1 MTPGR
6 RIPTG
11 RTWRDLPPTPPTS
24 FVPAPVPPEVV
35 ETAPSR
41 RPRLWPFV
49 LGGMGIVLV
58 GFVVGLALPSDG
70 DGSGPV
76 DTSAL
81 PDLIV
86 PPSPTF
92 PEDGSSTPSSVP
104 ATDRL
109 FSVPSPPPG
118 YRETADL
125 SRANPDRVEQQVVLA
140 DGSDEIVIFGL
151 ASADVPELDDGETIE
166 VRGQPGVVTEGR
178 GGEIVLSWIEPGNI
192 LISISAPQSFGID
205 QTVLLAESLEVR

>member
-1 MTPGR
+1 M
-6 RIPTG
+6 
-11 RTWRDLPPTPPTS
+11 
-24 FVPAPVPPEVV
+24 PPEVAV
-35 ETAPSR
+35 TAPRS

-49 LGGMGIVLV
+49 LGGIGIVLV
-58 GFVVGLALPSDG
+58 GFVVGLILPSGLD
-70 DGSGPV
+70 DSQPV

-86 PPSPTF
+86 PPPPTF
-92 PEDGSSTPSSVP
+92 PEEAPGVAPSVP
-104 ATDRL
+104 NTDRI

-125 SRANPDRVEQQVVLA
+125 SRANPDRVEQQVVLE

-151 ASADVPELDDGETIE
+151 ASADAPDLGEGETVE
-166 VRGQPGVVTEGR
+166 VRGQQGVISEGT

-192 LISISAPQSFGID
+192 LIAISAPESFGID
-205 QTVLLAESLEVR
+205 QMVLLAESLEVR

>member
-1 MTPGR
+1 MPAEVSA
-6 RIPTG
+6 IAPT
-11 RTWRDLPPTPPTS
+11 
-24 FVPAPVPPEVV
+24 
-35 ETAPSR
+35 R

-49 LGGMGIVLV
+49 LGGIGIVLV

-92 PEDGSSTPSSVP
+92 PEDDFSTSPSVP
-104 ATDRL
+104 GVDRL
-109 FSVPSPPPG
+109 FSVPTPPPG

-125 SRANPDRVEQQVVLA
+125 SRANPDRVEQQVVLT
-140 DGSDEIVIFGL
+140 DGTDEIVILGS
-151 ASADVPELDDGETIE
+151 ASAEVPDLGAGEPLD
-166 VRGQPGVVTEGR
+166 VRGRPGVVSEGP

-192 LISISAPQSFGID
+192 LISISAPRSFGID